1 MRGLCLLK
9 WRKLLAHQLQD
20 FSNACQ
26 YLHMDAAADY
36 AADRIGIDRA
46 VIPMYW
52 FSQLMS
58 MLLMSDIRC
67 IRRSFSSFFAFIDL
81 EALFVLSNKL
91 YKLLLCNFM
100 HLFWRLVQIKIIY
113 CSIKHTIIL
122 QTQSFQPE
130 SPDPIL
136 RNCGKQK
143 GTIFSHHPNVVS
155 GVTRNT
161 ATSTTA
167 TIAQIIWN
175 LDIKDEKK
183 SPECSI

>member
-1 MRGLCLLK
+1 MHASTCT
-9 WRKLLAHQLQD
+9 WTQLQTMRRTELVSTELWYRCTD
-20 FSNACQ
+20 FLSWC
-26 YLHMDAAADY
+26 
-36 AADRIGIDRA
+36 RCCWCPI
-46 VIPMYW
+46 
-52 FSQLMS
+52 
-58 MLLMSDIRC
+58 SDVYVGH
-67 IRRSFSSFFAFIDL
+67 SLAFFAFIDL

-167 TIAQIIWN
+167 TVAQIIWN